1 MTWDPLVLINGFTG
15 NYTIILIRPEYSL
28 MKIVPSNYTSV
39 VFVNLQS
46 NVAYTLMIYASTTG
60 GGKGEPNIIIVD
72 PLQSTL
78 SKCLFNSIC
87 TMYYFII
94 LDNSDKNDASIAVMG
109 TILAVVIIILAII
122 CVLFCLYM

>member
-1 MTWDPLVLINGFTG
+1 MTWDPLVLINGFIG

-46 NVAYTLMIYASTTG
+46 NVAYTVMIYASTTG
-60 GGKGEPNIIIVD
+60 GVKGEPNIIIVD

-78 SKCLFNSIC
+78 PTKGKCLLNSIG
-87 TMYYFII
+87 TMYYYIRQ
-94 LDNSDKNDASIAVMG
+94 L
-109 TILAVVIIILAII
+109 
-122 CVLFCLYM
+122 